1 MKYGDLHTQRNIIWG
16 ALRNLLLQAEN
27 NGGAMTRAQMAAF
40 DRLHRDLDE
49 IDRRLYSL
57 NIIKDREMF
66 RFDVGTSVTAAPA
79 PCDCGYT
86 EECYIWCGN
95 GHETGECTGD
105 RHSRPMYGIA
115 GRKTQKADDYDY
127 YRELYATTG
136 DEAAKAKMLDCVT
149 IE

>member
-40 DRLHRDLDE
+40 DRLHADLNA
-49 IDRRLYSL
+49 IDGRLRAIDSQQW
-57 NIIKDREMF
+57 

-79 PCDCGYT
+79 PCSCGYT

-95 GHETGECTGD
+95 GHEAGGRCTN
-105 RHSRPMYGIA
+105 HSHRFPAI
-115 GRKTQKADDYDY
+115 KCTIEPEPDYDY

-136 DEAAKAKMLDCVT
+136 DESAKAKMLDCVT